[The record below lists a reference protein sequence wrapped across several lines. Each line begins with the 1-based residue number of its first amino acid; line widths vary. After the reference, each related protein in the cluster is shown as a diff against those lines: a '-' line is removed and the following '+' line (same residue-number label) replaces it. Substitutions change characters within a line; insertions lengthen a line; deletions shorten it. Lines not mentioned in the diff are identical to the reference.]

1 MAKAP
6 WRPGIAVR
14 APRPTLAAP
23 GQETPIWGQL
33 GHQSAHV
40 PRHRHDPKSLQF
52 HRRLDQTFQ
61 EHESPLRY
69 LSVTTPKYLM
79 RLVFFNSQPAST
91 CTHSCEEP
99 VSIWHLPEF
108 VDVVHHVEDRMLDR
122 DVNDGAIREHP
133 ANFRLESLPFPRT
146 PEVVDHQEAA
156 CEQVVS
162 QAFDLWLGHGHVA
175 HLECVQERKPP
186 QFRVVEPDGVLV

>member
-1 MAKAP
+1 MGHLLVPTDPGHRLDMHAIAPRTPQAPRRIAQRHRDPPQRHMAKAP

-33 GHQSAHV
+33 GHQSARV
-40 PRHRHDPKSLQF
+40 SRHRHDPKPLQF

-69 LSVTTPKYLM
+69 LGCLATPKYLM

-91 CTHSCEEP
+91 CIHSCEEP
-99 VSIWHLPEF
+99 KKTRSATGEGSLG
-108 VDVVHHVEDRMLDR
+108 
-122 DVNDGAIREHP
+122 GATRTVKGRRARE
-133 ANFRLESLPFPRT
+133 RQSPRRQSSSPT
-146 PEVVDHQEAA
+146 RRP
-156 CEQVVS
+156 
-162 QAFDLWLGHGHVA
+162 LGYCG
-175 HLECVQERKPP
+175 
-186 QFRVVEPDGVLV
+186 